1 MLEPKFVPRLKESTS
16 IEGESNDIMLTSDA
30 EETVNRAIESESN
43 SAGYWMQ
50 IAAIALRVWPPQP
63 GATENLERIND
74 IYNDSDYLR
83 KVVKMGAERARE
95 SASKTVREVREI
107 IGYKPF

>member
-1 MLEPKFVPRLKESTS
+1 MAAHSNTARTILGFIRAFLGRRLPFLDEC
-16 IEGESNDIMLTSDA
+16 
-30 EETVNRAIESESN
+30 
-43 SAGYWMQ
+43 
-50 IAAIALRVWPPQP
+50 
-63 GATENLERIND
+63 ERIND